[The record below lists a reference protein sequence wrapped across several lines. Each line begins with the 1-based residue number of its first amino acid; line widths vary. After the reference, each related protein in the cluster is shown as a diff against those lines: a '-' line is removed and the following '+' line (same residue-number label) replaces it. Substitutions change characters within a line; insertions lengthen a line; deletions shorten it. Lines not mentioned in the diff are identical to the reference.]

1 MKRDRLHSLRKCI
14 RPVCGTSR
22 SLAMMGYAH
31 GRPNKLVQPS
41 TAAFL
46 LRLGPYRHRLF
57 AITPRAADLGVAVRA
72 SGGDRHGRPI
82 LFLTCQHCPTD
93 PDDLVSQ
100 RDDRD
105 ILVCSCF
112 QLVEP
117 RSKAMLAFHM
127 HARRPSTVNEKPAKV
142 AVAPLGYAEQLRL
155 SAGRVLS
162 WDKPEPGREVTPP
175 FKAGTVGNGRD
186 ERCGH

>member
-1 MKRDRLHSLRKCI
+1 MSCPKCMVRPRLASMKCDRLHSLRECI

-41 TAAFL
+41 RAAFL
-46 LRLGPYRHRLF
+46 LRLRPYRHRLF
-57 AITPRAADLGVAVRA
+57 AINPRAADLGVAVRA
-72 SGGDRHGRPI
+72 SGGDRHRGPI

-105 ILVCSCF
+105 VLVRSCL

-117 RSKAMLAFHM
+117 RPKAQG
-127 HARRPSTVNEKPAKV
+127 HARVS
-142 AVAPLGYAEQLRL
+142 YACSPTEH
-155 SAGRVLS
+155 
-162 WDKPEPGREVTPP
+162 RE
-175 FKAGTVGNGRD
+175 
-186 ERCGH
+186 